1 MIKNDFA
8 YRINKLEQLLS
19 GMEAR
24 AEELAL
30 WGYAAEFTSDLSA
43 LCAEIKR
50 LQDVKN
56 ANKAAGMTATTQ
68 QQQLL
73 REAESKA
80 TMVRQSVR
88 SRLPKEDWNLFG
100 FYQGETARPKRK
112 EPAEPEQT
120 GTEG

>member
-1 MIKNDFA
+1 MLKYDFA
-8 YRINKLEQLLS
+8 SRINKIEQLLS

-24 AEELAL
+24 AEEIAL
-30 WGYAAEFTSDLSA
+30 WGYPAEFISDLNG
-43 LCAEIKR
+43 LCTEIKR

-56 ANKAAGMTATTQ
+56 ANKAEGMTATTQ

-73 REAESKA
+73 REAEGKA
-80 TMVRQSVR
+80 TMIRQSVR

-100 FYQGETARPKRK
+100 FYHGETAKPKRK
-112 EPAEPEQT
+112 EPAEPDQT

>member
-1 MIKNDFA
+1 MIKYDFA

-19 GMEAR
+19 GMKSR
-24 AEELAL
+24 AEEMAL
-30 WGYAAEFTSDLSA
+30 WGYPEEFINELSG

-50 LQDVKN
+50 LQDVRN
-56 ANKAAGMTATTQ
+56 ANKAAGMAATAQ

-100 FYQGETARPKRK
+100 FYQGETAKSKRK